1 MVLFCN
7 SIANCKKATAASQQA
22 KAAMDPA
29 ATLRIAGEIVQLMI
43 SRSRD
48 SNNQASTHRFQGA
61 RKEQGEITRETPGSY
76 TKGNM
81 EDNYCLWVFCDIKVS
96 GVDILNTTKLKVK

>member
-1 MVLFCN
+1 MRAEIVEAVCN
-7 SIANCKKATAASQQA
+7 LLLDEKKRTAASQQA

-61 RKEQGEITRETPGSY
+61 RKKQGEITRETPGSY
-76 TKGNM
+76 TKKKHRRYLLPVG
-81 EDNYCLWVFCDIKVS
+81 L
-96 GVDILNTTKLKVK
+96 L